1 MPRTPSNKSA
11 HTSVHKPARSA
22 KPGRRSVTFKDHF
35 DQAGVGAESFLLLIT
50 KLRKIDPKVP
60 RLKGQGDFGNKV
72 MKVISRLN
80 IHDIDI
86 TFKYIEGSG
95 FGWVITG
102 NPESV
107 NMVKSCLSDCLDVWV
122 GRLNNDWGFGKANKD
137 LYTNLEKMVGGM
149 IPADKQGKVMVK
161 PAIKKAKSCV
171 ESTNAFGVLAEDN
184 DLVET
189 IDKQISAV
197 LDASKTTESKPVSLS
212 KKQLKNRKRME
223 VAMKQN
229 AWCDGGR
236 AWGQSN

>member
-1 MPRTPSNKSA
+1 MPRTSTKESA
-11 HTSVHKPARSA
+11 HKSVHKPG
-22 KPGRRSVTFKDHF
+22 GRGVTFKDHF
-35 DQAGVGAESFLLLIT
+35 YHAGVGAESFLLLIT
-50 KLRKIDPKVP
+50 ILRKIDPKVP
-60 RLKGQGDFGNKV
+60 RLKGQNDFGNKV
-72 MKVISRLN
+72 MNVISRLN

-95 FGWVITG
+95 FAWVISG

-107 NMVKSCLSDCLDVWV
+107 EMVKRCLSDCLHVWV

-137 LYTNLEKMVGGM
+137 LYTNLTKMVGGM
-149 IPADKQGKVMVK
+149 IPADKQGKVTVK
-161 PAIKKAKSCV
+161 PAIKKAKSYV
-171 ESTNAFGVLAEDN
+171 ESTNAFGVLAEDD

-189 IDKQISAV
+189 IDKQISSV
-197 LDASKTTESKPVSLS
+197 LDESETTVSKPQLLS

-223 VAMKQN
+223 AAMKQN